1 MSSEITHVQPGSIAN
16 RLGLRAGDMIERI
29 AGEPVIDQI
38 DYQALTAQESF
49 DIDVSRGGQHLTFHV
64 DKEDWEPLGV
74 TLDQSIVSRPRP
86 CRNHCVFCFID
97 QMPPGMRDT
106 LYVKD
111 DDWRL
116 SLMMGNFI
124 TMTNLSESE
133 MDRIIRRRV
142 SPLYVS
148 VQATDPEV
156 RCRLLRNPTA
166 GNVMD
171 KLRRLKENGL
181 RFHCQLV
188 LCPGWNDGAV
198 LEQSLRDLRSLAP
211 AACSVALVPVG
222 LTRFREGLAKIEPY
236 TRESAAALIRQIEP
250 LQKQYLKEIGTR
262 FVFPADEFYCLSG
275 LPLPEDE
282 AYEDYPQLE
291 NGVGMLRMFETDL
304 RFAAWD
310 EPVAETAPRRL
321 VIACGTSVAAQMQRW
336 CDELAP
342 KGTTVE
348 VHPIVNRFFGE
359 SVTVT
364 GLITGGDLVEQLRGV
379 ACDRILICRDM
390 IRNEGDLF
398 LDGMSVAEARRQ
410 LSAPLQIVK
419 NTGEAFWRAISGLE
433 E

>member
-1 MSSEITHVQPGSIAN
+1 MPSEITHVQPGSIAN

-49 DIDVSRGGQHLTFHV
+49 DIDVSRGGQALTFHV

-166 GNVMD
+166 GDVMD

-181 RFHCQLV
+181 RFRCQLV